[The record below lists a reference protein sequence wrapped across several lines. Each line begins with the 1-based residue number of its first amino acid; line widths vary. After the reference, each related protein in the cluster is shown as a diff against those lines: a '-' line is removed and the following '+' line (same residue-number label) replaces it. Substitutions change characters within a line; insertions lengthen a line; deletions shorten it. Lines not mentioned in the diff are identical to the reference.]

1 MPRTRADTAPRANT
15 KHATGCDRTWMTG
28 ERAIHAITSKAS
40 KDRHTGY
47 TRNWELEHSN
57 KTNERQHDAKTR
69 RQARHGKERIEPQSL
84 IQKCKSITRCSLT
97 LHELLKVHVINPTVP
112 QASRTHANRTRRIGA
127 TGHAM
132 STHSVLVAWM
142 GRRNIPCTRR
152 PGTPPTR
159 ARLARSGYPP
169 ERHER
174 RGMNSTRIDDAHQP
188 LDHRS
193 PTDLKSG

>member
-1 MPRTRADTAPRANT
+1 
-15 KHATGCDRTWMTG
+15 MTG

-127 TGHAM
+127 TGPH
-132 STHSVLVAWM
+132 H
-142 GRRNIPCTRR
+142 R
-152 PGTPPTR
+152 PRCLDGTPKHSLHPATRDTADTRTTRTLGIPPRAARAPRDEFDPHRRCPPTT
-159 ARLARSGYPP
+159 RS
-169 ERHER
+169 
-174 RGMNSTRIDDAHQP
+174 SI
-188 LDHRS
+188 
-193 PTDLKSG
+193 TD